1 MKNFKYLFIMFIA
14 VMASVSCNKDDDEG
28 FDDNFDDNFGDSAL
42 FGTWVLTAFEDGE
55 TFTDTVT
62 FNENLSGTYLS
73 NETFEGETQSVF
85 ENFTWSTNENILRCE
100 SYRKVEKASFA
111 TVGNNTKEQKRDN
124 SDNDTYTDNTIKD
137 DTNVT

>member
-85 ENFTWSTNENILRCE
+85 ENFTWSTNENILRLIFIGE
-100 SYRKVEKASFA
+100 TEILKYSISGDSVTVTTEDGETITFYRQQS
-111 TVGNNTKEQKRDN
+111 
-124 SDNDTYTDNTIKD
+124 S
-137 DTNVT
+137 